1 MADMMTRPQSLAW
14 MDPGSGHREWLTLT
28 TEEVI
33 DPGLLICD
41 PHHHL
46 WKDRFGPYLVD
57 QLHADTAAGH
67 NVVSTVYIEA
77 AVEYRDDGPAELQPV
92 GETEFATA
100 QARHSEST
108 GGARVAAIVSFAD
121 VTLGERVEPV
131 LAEHASAGDGLF
143 RGVRYQAAWDPSPEV
158 KPALTGSPGLLGRAD
173 FRAGLNVLA
182 QMGLVFD
189 AWVYHPQIR
198 EVTELA
204 RALPDLTIVLEH
216 LGGPLGI
223 GPYAGRRNEVREAWR
238 PAIAEVASCPN
249 VVMKLGGIGMGRY
262 GLDWPGHPAPPT
274 SEELAAAWE
283 PEVHWCIEQFG
294 SDRCMFE
301 SNFPVDGEA
310 TSYLV
315 LWNAFKRLAAG
326 ASAGEKADL
335 FHGTATRVYCLDD
348 PAPTA

>member
-1 MADMMTRPQSLAW
+1 MGDMMTRPQSLAW
-14 MDPGSGHREWLTLT
+14 MAPGSGHREWLART

-57 QLHADTAAGH
+57 QLQADTAVGH
-67 NVVSTVYIEA
+67 NVISTVYIEA
-77 AVEYRDDGPAELQPV
+77 AVEYRDDGPEELRPV
-92 GETEFATA
+92 GETEFAAA
-100 QARHSEST
+100 QARQSEGT

-121 VTLGERVEPV
+121 VTLGGRVEPV
-131 LAEHASAGDGLF
+131 LAEHARAGEGLF

-158 KPALTGSPGLLGRAD
+158 KAALTGSSGLLARAD
-173 FRAGLNVLA
+173 FRAGLGVLA
-182 QMGLVFD
+182 RMGLVFD

-204 RALPDLTIVLEH
+204 RALPGLTIVLEH

-223 GPYAGRRNEVREAWR
+223 GPYAGRRDAVREAWR
-238 PAIAEVASCPN
+238 PAIAEVATCPN
-249 VVMKLGGIGMGRY
+249 VMMKLGGIGMGRF

-310 TSYLV
+310 TSYPV
-315 LWNAFKRLAAG
+315 LWNTFKRLAAG
-326 ASAGEKADL
+326 ASAGEKGDL
-335 FHGTATRVYCLDD
+335 FHGTATRVYRLSD

>member
-1 MADMMTRPQSLAW
+1 MADMMTKPQSLAW
-14 MDPGSGHREWLTLT
+14 MDAGSGHREWLART

-33 DPGLLICD
+33 EPGLVICD

-77 AVEYRDDGPAELQPV
+77 AVEYRDDGPAELRPV
-92 GETEFATA
+92 GETEFAVV
-100 QARHSEST
+100 QARYSETTS
-108 GGARVAAIVSFAD
+108 GARVAAIIPFAD
-121 VTLGERVEPV
+121 ITLGERVEPV
-131 LAEHASAGDGLF
+131 LVEHASVSGGLF
-143 RGVRYQAAWDPSPEV
+143 RGVRHQAAWDPSPEV

-173 FRAGLNVLA
+173 FRAGLGVLA

-189 AWVYHPQIR
+189 AWVYHPQIH
-198 EVTELA
+198 EVAELA
-204 RALPDLTIVLEH
+204 RALPGLTIVLEH

-223 GPYAGRRNEVREAWR
+223 GPYAGHRDEVREAWR
-238 PAIAEVASCPN
+238 PAIAEVAECPN

-262 GLDWPGHPAPPT
+262 GLGWPNHPAPPT

-283 PEVHWCIEQFG
+283 PEVHWCIEHFG

-326 ASAGEKADL
+326 ASDAEKADL
-335 FHGTATRVYCLDD
+335 FHGTASRVYRLNG
-348 PAPTA
+348 PAWAV

>member
-1 MADMMTRPQSLAW
+1 VN
-14 MDPGSGHREWLTLT
+14 GHART
-28 TEEVI
+28 TEENI
-33 DPGLLICD
+33 DPGLPICD
-41 PHHHL
+41 PHRHL

-57 QLHADTAAGH
+57 QLHVDTAACH

-77 AVEYRDDGPAELQPV
+77 AVEYRDDGPAEFQCV
-92 GETEFATA
+92 GETEFAAA
-100 QARHSEST
+100 QALRSESI
-108 GGARVAAIVSFAD
+108 GGARIAAIVSFAD
-121 VTLGERVEPV
+121 VTLGGRVEPV
-131 LAEHASAGDGLF
+131 LAEHARAGGGLF

-158 KPALTGSPGLLGRAD
+158 KPAVTGSPGVLGRAD
-173 FRAGLNVLA
+173 FRAGLSVVA

-189 AWVYHPQIR
+189 ACVYHPQIA

-204 RALPDLTIVLEH
+204 RALPELTIVLEH

-223 GPYAGRRNEVREAWR
+223 GPYAGRRDEVRKAWV
-238 PAIAEVASCPN
+238 PAIAEVAACPN
-249 VVMKLGGIGMGRY
+249 VVMKLGGIGMGRF
-262 GLDWPGHPAPPT
+262 GLDWLSHPGPPT

-310 TSYLV
+310 TSYVV

-326 ASAGEKADL
+326 ASADEKADL
-335 FHGTATRVYCLDD
+335 FHDTASRVYRLND
-348 PAPTA
+348 PAMGNH